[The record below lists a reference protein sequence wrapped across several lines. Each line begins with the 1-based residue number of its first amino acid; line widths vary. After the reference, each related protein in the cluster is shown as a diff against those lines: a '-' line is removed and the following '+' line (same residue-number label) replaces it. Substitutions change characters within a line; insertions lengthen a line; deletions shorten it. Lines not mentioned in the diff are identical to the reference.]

1 MTGAVMRF
9 SRQLLAAAT
18 VMVSTTVI
26 FAGCTSRSASEEND
40 LAEPDIAVVPDVDP
54 GPPRG
59 EIRLVDGLL
68 SSKRLPAGGFR
79 ALLDLLTHRE
89 KSRSRLYDR
98 AIKELVKV
106 ACEYDDPLVSAV
118 IDGSLIEEIYPLDR
132 LHDAD
137 AAGCGFFLVNGRKQR
152 GALFDN
158 SCFALRLAVVTTAFA
173 NGDDA
178 PLALDKCPIA
188 SNEPKK
194 SKPVNPP
201 LPTTGGAVVSPGAVP
216 SGGGIAPSS
225 GAGQGSALV
234 LKTGIPIGA
243 GATVGSAAATVPARP
258 GASAAAGSSVNP
270 VFSVGAGAGSAP
282 GAGAG
287 TDSGASVPPRAPQ
300 DRALPASAVRT
311 VVPTQG
317 S

>member
-9 SRQLLAAAT
+9 LRQLLAAAT

-26 FAGCTSRSASEEND
+26 FAGCTSRSASEESD

-79 ALLDLLTHRE
+79 ALVDLLGHRE

-118 IDGSLIEEIYPLDR
+118 IDGSALAEIYPLDR

-137 AAGCGFFLVNGRKQR
+137 AAGCGFFSVNGRKQR
-152 GALFDN
+152 GTLFDN
-158 SCFALRLAVVTTAFA
+158 GCFATRLAVVTAAFA
-173 NGDDA
+173 NGEDA
-178 PLALDKCPIA
+178 PQTFDKCPM
-188 SNEPKK
+188 STTEPKK
-194 SKPVNPP
+194 SKPVTPP
-201 LPTTGGAVVSPGAVP
+201 PSTLGSAVATPVGPTM
-216 SGGGIAPSS
+216 SGS
-225 GAGQGSALV
+225 GAGQGSGV
-234 LKTGIPIGA
+234 PVGA
-243 GATVGSAAATVPARP
+243 GGSGAAATPAHPGGTGSGASAVPGAGSGSAAGSGSGSSATPKVSPPASVGSAVA
-258 GASAAAGSSVNP
+258 
-270 VFSVGAGAGSAP
+270 
-282 GAGAG
+282 
-287 TDSGASVPPRAPQ
+287 
-300 DRALPASAVRT
+300 
-311 VVPTQG
+311 PTQG

>member
-1 MTGAVMRF
+1 MQF
-9 SRQLLAAAT
+9 PRQLLAVAT

-79 ALLDLLTHRE
+79 ALIDLLGHRE

-118 IDGSLIEEIYPLDR
+118 IDGSVLAEIYPLDR

-137 AAGCGFFLVNGRKQR
+137 AAGCGFFSVNGRKQR

-158 SCFALRLAVVTTAFA
+158 GCFATRLAVVTAAFA
-173 NGDDA
+173 NGDSA
-178 PLALDKCPIA
+178 PREFEKCPM
-188 SNEPKK
+188 STNEPKK
-194 SKPVNPP
+194 SKSVNPP
-201 LPTTGGAVVSPGAVP
+201 PSTLGSAVATPLVVPTTNG
-216 SGGGIAPSS
+216 S
-225 GAGQGSALV
+225 GAGQGSGV
-234 LKTGIPIGA
+234 PVGA
-243 GATVGSAAATVPARP
+243 GSGVGS
-258 GASAAAGSSVNP
+258 GASATPAHT
-270 VFSVGAGAGSAP
+270 

-287 TDSGASVPPRAPQ
+287 TGSGASAVPGAGSGSSAAALSGSGSSAAPKVSP
-300 DRALPASAVRT
+300 PASVGNAVA
-311 VVPTQG
+311 PTQG

>member
-1 MTGAVMRF
+1 MTGTVMRF
-9 SRQLLAAAT
+9 FRQLLAAAT

-26 FAGCTSRSASEEND
+26 FVGCTSRSASEEID

-79 ALLDLLTHRE
+79 ALLDLLGHRE

-118 IDGSLIEEIYPLDR
+118 VDGSLIEEIYPLDR

-158 SCFALRLAVVTTAFA
+158 GCFALRLAVVTAAFT

-178 PLALDKCPIA
+178 PLAFDKCPVA

-194 SKPVNPP
+194 SKPVHTPP
-201 LPTTGGAVVSPGAVP
+201 PTTGSAMSPGAEP
-216 SGGGIAPSS
+216 TGSGMAPGK
-225 GAGQGSALV
+225 GAGQGLAPVPKIV
-234 LKTGIPIGA
+234 LPVGA
-243 GATVGSAAATVPARP
+243 GASVGSAAATMPASP
-258 GASAAAGSSVNP
+258 GASVP
-270 VFSVGAGAGSAP
+270 VGAGSALGS
-282 GAGAG
+282 GAG
-287 TDSGASVPPRAPQ
+287 SGLTPRAPQ
-300 DRALPASAVRT
+300 DRAPPTSVGSSVA
-311 VVPTQG
+311 PTQG

>member
-1 MTGAVMRF
+1 MRF
-9 SRQLLAAAT
+9 PRQLLAAAT

-26 FAGCTSRSASEEND
+26 FAGCTSRSASEESD

-79 ALLDLLTHRE
+79 ALIDLLGHRE

-118 IDGSLIEEIYPLDR
+118 IDGSALAEIYPLDR

-137 AAGCGFFLVNGRKQR
+137 AAGCGFFSVNGRKQR

-158 SCFALRLAVVTTAFA
+158 GCFATRLAVVTAAFA
-173 NGDDA
+173 NGDDT
-178 PLALDKCPIA
+178 PQTFDKCPI
-188 SNEPKK
+188 STNEPRK
-194 SKPVNPP
+194 SKPANPP
-201 LPTTGGAVVSPGAVP
+201 PATMGSAVATPLTGPMT
-216 SGGGIAPSS
+216 SGS
-225 GAGQGSALV
+225 GAGQGSGVPAGVGSGDGSSAVPRSGSAASAPLS
-234 LKTGIPIGA
+234 TGTNASSGSGSGSSVAPKLIPPA
-243 GATVGSAAATVPARP
+243 SVGSAVAPTR
-258 GASAAAGSSVNP
+258 GS
-270 VFSVGAGAGSAP
+270 
-282 GAGAG
+282 
-287 TDSGASVPPRAPQ
+287 
-300 DRALPASAVRT
+300 
-311 VVPTQG
+311 
-317 S
+317 